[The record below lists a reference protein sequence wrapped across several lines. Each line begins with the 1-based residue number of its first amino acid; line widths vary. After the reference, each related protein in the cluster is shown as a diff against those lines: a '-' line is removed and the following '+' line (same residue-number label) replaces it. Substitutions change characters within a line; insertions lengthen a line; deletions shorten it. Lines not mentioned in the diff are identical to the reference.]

1 MDIAVIAGRGRMPV
15 GTDGTGG
22 DKPVVIQVV
31 GVLPPGDGADDVLRV
46 RRTPGA
52 VVAGALIVGSANEAA
67 ARAAANGP
75 SLDDLLSAAP
85 RHP

>member
-1 MDIAVIAGRGRMPV
+1 MLFGWQIDRGPEHN
-15 GTDGTGG
+15 
-22 DKPVVIQVV
+22 
-31 GVLPPGDGADDVLRV
+31 ADFVAAERLRT
-46 RRTPGA
+46 RLYRPD
-52 VVAGALIVGSANEAA
+52 VVAGAIIVGSANEAA